1 MTRILLVEDQKSL
14 AESLIRGL
22 REEHYDVESATDG
35 KRGAELLAT
44 QPFDLCILDVG
55 LPVLDGFEVLS
66 RTRAAGIGLPIL
78 VLTARDATA
87 DRVRGLELGADDYLV
102 KPFAFEELLARVR
115 ALLRRSQ
122 PAKPETSRD
131 PIAVGDLVLDV
142 AAHRVAI
149 AGRAIELSGKQ
160 FALLEYLLRHAGA
173 VVTREA
179 VLRDVW
185 GYDFDPGTNV
195 VDVHIATL
203 RSRIDSAGVPSRI
216 RTVRGVGYSLEKP

>member
-1 MTRILLVEDQKSL
+1 MS
-14 AESLIRGL
+14 
-22 REEHYDVESATDG
+22 RE
-35 KRGAELLAT
+35 
-44 QPFDLCILDVG
+44 
-55 LPVLDGFEVLS
+55 
-66 RTRAAGIGLPIL
+66 
-78 VLTARDATA
+78 
-87 DRVRGLELGADDYLV
+87 
-102 KPFAFEELLARVR
+102 
-115 ALLRRSQ
+115 
-122 PAKPETSRD
+122 

-173 VVTREA
+173 VVTRES

-203 RSRIDSAGVPSRI
+203 RSRIDSPGAPSRI